1 MGEPSQ
7 NLEIEIRKAKKVS
20 SLGLEFVVGN
30 EVLATGSVKYSEI
43 TTAYQMKTVT
53 LSKEISVAKDE
64 FIIIVLKQQGGTVNG
79 SNYFCIGVSKNPSL
93 GYGVICVESEEKQN
107 KTYANVVCNSQ

>member
-1 MGEPSQ
+1 MEYVMGGD
-7 NLEIEIRKAKKVS
+7 L
-20 SLGLEFVVGN
+20 
-30 EVLATGSVKYSEI
+30 LASGTVPHAEI
-43 TTAYQMKTVT
+43 TTAYQMKTIT

-93 GYGVICVESEEKQN
+93 GYGVVCVEDEQKQN